1 MAAKLGGSDDGVI
14 VDINITPFVDIVL
27 VILIIFMV
35 TSVAIVRKAIKVDLP
50 DAAAGESTE
59 QISLG
64 LIIDEHLQWY
74 LDGEPTTAATLR
86 TTLSQQ
92 VARAE
97 AGGWEV
103 VCLVSADTVVP
114 YGEVIRLVDLVKTQG
129 VSRFALD
136 IDPIMFTTEVELEAG
151 GQEPGGTTP

>member
-1 MAAKLGGSDDGVI
+1 MAAKLGGSDNGVI

-50 DAAAGESTE
+50 DAASGESTE
-59 QISLG
+59 QTSLG

-74 LDGEPTTAATLR
+74 LDGEPTSAPALR
-86 TTLSQQ
+86 AVLSEH

-97 AGGWEV
+97 AGGGEV

-114 YGEVIRLVDLVKTQG
+114 HGEVIRLVDLVKSEG

-136 IDPIMFTTEVELEAG
+136 VDPAKIALEEDG
-151 GQEPGGTTP
+151 DPTPEEPGEPGP